1 MKALGMAGRRT
12 ADRVERARPRASLGE
27 TMNGVDP
34 PRFRD
39 MHVLG
44 DAIDFE
50 AALRRLGGDN
60 QLFDQIVEIAL
71 EDAPNL
77 VHSARQ
83 ALAEGNA
90 QELRRAAHSLK
101 SLMATLG
108 ATSAANSAM
117 RVEHAAAGGNMAA
130 AGDAIHSCGEQVAE
144 ICRTLQAYCDSGGAA
159 EVRRP

>member
-1 MKALGMAGRRT
+1 M
-12 ADRVERARPRASLGE
+12 GE
-27 TMNGVDP
+27 IMNGVGP
-34 PRFRD
+34 TKVRD
-39 MHVLG
+39 MHTLG

-71 EDAPNL
+71 EDAPAL

-83 ALAEGNA
+83 ALAESNA

-108 ATSAANSAM
+108 ATNAANAAM
-117 RVEHAAAGGNMAA
+117 RVEHAAAGGNLAA
-130 AGDAIHSCGEQVAE
+130 AGDSIHPCGEQVAE
-144 ICRTLQAYCDSGGAA
+144 ICRTLQAYRDSGDAA
-159 EVRRP
+159 DV